1 MMNRLAS
8 SLLCAFALLAA
19 GCASTK
25 PSHFYTLNS
34 TVTAA
39 GAATPYAV
47 AVGPVTVPAVV
58 DRPQIVVRTGPNQ
71 VAFDEFNRWA
81 APLKNAIAR
90 VVAEDLAA
98 LLGTPQVTVFPQA
111 VIADASYRVVIDVL
125 AFESEPG
132 KAATLEVLWTVRS
145 PKDGQSLRRR
155 TAIAEPAPGGD
166 YADLATAHSRALGRL
181 SAEIAAAIREME
193 AQKK

>member
-1 MMNRLAS
+1 VT
-8 SLLCAFALLAA
+8 

-25 PSHFYTLNS
+25 PSHFYTLNP
-34 TVTAA
+34 TAAAA

-58 DRPQIVVRTGPNQ
+58 DRPQIVIRTGPNQ

-81 APLKNAIAR
+81 APLTAAIAR
-90 VVAEDLAA
+90 VVAEDLSA

-111 VIADASYRVVIDVL
+111 VIADASYRVVIDIL

-132 KAATLEVLWTVRS
+132 KSSTLEALWTVS
-145 PKDGQSLRRR
+145 PPKDGPSLRRR
-155 TAIAEPAPGGD
+155 TAIAEPAPGGG

-181 SAEIAAAIREME
+181 SAEIAAAVREME
-193 AQKK
+193 TQKK